1 MDSRY
6 CLELNG
12 RIVNQVHDE
21 IIIEVPKTK
30 AKRCAII
37 LRETMEGVF
46 VNEFKV
52 KFPVKVRIGKSWGSL
67 EDL

>member
-1 MDSRY
+1 
-6 CLELNG
+6 
-12 RIVNQVHDE
+12 VHDE
-21 IIIEVPKTK
+21 IIIEVPQNRAMK
-30 AKRCAII
+30 CAAV
-37 LRETMEGVF
+37 LKETMEGVM